1 MKLTGLDFPEGHL
14 YSRDYLWVR
23 DLGEGRARVGLQFHA
38 LPRGGDV
45 YFAKLPPVGS
55 PLERGRAF
63 GFVDLAGSTFELR
76 APFDARIALRND
88 VLRDDAGAVATAPFG
103 DGWLVE
109 VDGLAP
115 EDLKGLLDREQ
126 ALRYYSFIPGLA
138 GKTLAAAQRFD
149 AGRPWP
155 STTSLKLGDDL
166 IVASRLLPA
175 AGNEAFAPDWAT
187 GDRWRVRVK
196 LADIERPRTYEYEVQ
211 GDEVVAGDDCW
222 RVRAI
227 EVEAQFPPQ
236 SFRRLFF
243 RKDDLTLVAV
253 DDVSTIDPA
262 LFARSE
268 NRRGR
273 EAFLLE
279 RAAGAGDEI
288 IVDHPR
294 MPAGCDDEARDV
306 AVGHEPPITQI
317 VRFRAGASRMEVE
330 LRAEVGGE
338 RLVSVQTWER
348 GRPWWKDAA
357 RVRGGEETVR
367 AELVQG

>member
-45 YFAKLPPVGS
+45 YFAKLPGAGS

-76 APFDARIALRND
+76 APFDARVAVRND
-88 VLRDDAGAVATAPFG
+88 TLRDDAGIVATAPFG

-109 VDGLAP
+109 VDGLTPA
-115 EDLKGLLDREQ
+115 DLKGLLDREQ
-126 ALRYYSFIPGLA
+126 ALRYYSFLPGLA
-138 GKTLAAAQRFD
+138 GKTLSAAQRFD
-149 AGRPWP
+149 AGRPWA
-155 STTSLKLGDDL
+155 SAATLKLGDDI
-166 IVASRLLPA
+166 IVSSRLLPA
-175 AGNEAFAPDWAT
+175 GGNEAFAPDWTT

-211 GDEVVAGDDCW
+211 GDEVVSGEDCW

-227 EVEAQFPPQ
+227 EVEGQYPPQ
-236 SFRRLFF
+236 SYRRLYF
-243 RKDDLTLVAV
+243 RKDDFTLAAV
-253 DDVSTIDPA
+253 DDVSTIDPR
-262 LFARSE
+262 LFARTE
-268 NRRGR
+268 NRRGH
-273 EAFLLE
+273 EPFLLE

-294 MPAGCDDEARDV
+294 MPVGCDDDSRDI
-306 AVGHEPPITQI
+306 AVGREPPIAQV
-317 VRFRAGASRMEVE
+317 VRFRAGGARLEVE
-330 LRAEVGGE
+330 LRGETGGE
-338 RLVSVQTWER
+338 KLVSVQTWER
-348 GRPWWKDAA
+348 GLPWWRDAA
-357 RVRGGEETVR
+357 RVRGAEEVVR
-367 AELVQG
+367 AELVRG